1 MKLYA
6 QGALAFCTKVPE
18 SARTL
23 LEETTALHDFNN
35 ANGADLGFASMGSF
49 GNEDLYLTAFCEI
62 AEPFEPVEISILA
75 IGRKDTRVW
84 RRQMEKF
91 LRLQKIEQLDEI
103 RFRLLADL
111 SN

>member
-6 QGALAFCTKVPE
+6 KGALAFCTKVPE

-23 LEETTALHDFNN
+23 LEETAALYDFNR
-35 ANGADLGFASMGSF
+35 ANSADLGFASMGSF
-49 GNEDLYLTAFCEI
+49 GREDLYLTAFCEM

-75 IGRKDTRVW
+75 IGREDTRVW

-91 LRLQKIEQLDEI
+91 LRLQGIEQLDEI
-103 RFRLLADL
+103 RFRILADL